1 MNGVY
6 EVVVTTITPN
16 GGATLP
22 FVIPSAV
29 EGSAVQSFGCNEF
42 VIPTGANPEFRV
54 SAVERPAVHSTST
67 QLNRKPTFCSSVVE
81 PDLQFT
87 LPA

>member
-6 EVVVTTITPN
+6 VVVVTTITPN
-16 GGATLP
+16 GSATLP

-42 VIPTGANPEFRV
+42 VIPTGANPEIRV
-54 SAVERPAVHSTST
+54 SAVERLSGLSRV
-67 QLNRKPTFCSSVVE
+67 REWVGCGKDV
-81 PDLQFT
+81 D
-87 LPA
+87 